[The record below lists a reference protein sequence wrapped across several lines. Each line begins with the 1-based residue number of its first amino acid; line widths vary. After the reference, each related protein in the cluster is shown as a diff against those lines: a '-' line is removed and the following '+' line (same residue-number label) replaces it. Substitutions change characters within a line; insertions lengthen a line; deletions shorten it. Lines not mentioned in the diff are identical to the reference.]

1 MENAVLTQTNEELEK
16 TAKEKYDFN
25 PFVFTGELSVS
36 IDVTVLRKL
45 KLNGILVLSLV
56 NKTWFKDGSTRL
68 GVKEVCMILFGEYN
82 EANATRVRRG
92 LRELLRNKILAYSDT
107 KDIYW
112 VNKGAIWVK

>member
-1 MENAVLTQTNEELEK
+1 MENVILTQINEELEK
-16 TAKEKYDFN
+16 STKTKYDFN
-25 PFVFTGELSVS
+25 PFIFTGELPVSV
-36 IDVTVLRKL
+36 DVAILRKL
-45 KLNGILVLSLV
+45 KINGILVLSLI

-68 GVKEVCMILFGEYN
+68 GVKEICTVLFKEYN

-92 LRELLRNKILAYSDT
+92 LRELLRNQVIAYSDT